1 MSNEYIKN
9 PPLSDW
15 LKDFADQYS
24 KVAAH
29 SKDINSIFN
38 NQLNAVEAKVKEL
51 RDRVGLDKIGEEEN
65 KIEKQAC
72 IDPEILK
79 KTVTVLEEQ
88 LELLKQLLSSG
99 FASNE
104 LIDKFQKTKNEYDQF
119 KEMIPGGLA
128 AGKKPEDF
136 DPKQIEKGIRVEL
149 EHSGNKELAAEIATD
164 HLAENPKY
172 YDYLEEMEKKMDAA
186 EANLYVSLSKI
197 ASKSINAAKLINI
210 IKDKLNCNFS
220 LSKRA
225 KTFIEIFK
233 EHPEIK
239 KYIDNVC
246 ISRRGFINP
255 PAVLEMVQ
263 NRLRDLPE
271 EEMAKIKKYI
281 EKKIETER
289 SQVTLPND
297 SDILGKHPTVETD
310 FETPEVFAKPTRT

>member
-1 MSNEYIKN
+1 MSNEYVKN

-24 KVAAH
+24 KIAAH

-72 IDPEILK
+72 INPEILQ
-79 KTVTVLEEQ
+79 KTITVLEEQ
-88 LELLKQLLSSG
+88 LELLKQLLSGG

-104 LIDKFQKTKNEYDQF
+104 LIDKFKKTKNEYDQF

-128 AGKKPEDF
+128 AGKTPKDF
-136 DPKQIEKGIRVEL
+136 DPKQIEKGIKVEL

-164 HLAENPKY
+164 HLEENPRY
-172 YDYLEEMEKKMDAA
+172 YDYLEEMEKKMDKA
-186 EANLYVSLSKI
+186 ESNLYINLTKI
-197 ASKSINAAKLINI
+197 SNKSTASKLINEV
-210 IKDKLNCNFS
+210 KDKLNCNFS

-225 KTFIEIFK
+225 KTFIEIFQ

-239 KYIDNVC
+239 KYIDNICV
-246 ISRRGFINP
+246 SRRGFINP

-271 EEMAKIKKYI
+271 EEMAKIRTYI
-281 EKKIETER
+281 EKKIESER

-297 SDILGKHPTVETD
+297 EDILGKHPTVETD
-310 FETPEVFAKPTRT
+310 IETPDVFAKPTRT